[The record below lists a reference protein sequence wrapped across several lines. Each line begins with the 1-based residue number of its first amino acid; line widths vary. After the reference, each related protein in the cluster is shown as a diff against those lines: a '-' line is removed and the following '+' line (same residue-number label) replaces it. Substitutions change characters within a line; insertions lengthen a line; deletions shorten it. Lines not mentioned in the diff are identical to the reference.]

1 MGQRRTRA
9 ARIAMLGIFFAILLL
24 QAVVPFVG
32 YLPLLP
38 GMPVITLSVMT
49 VMIGAIILG
58 PTEGAFLGL
67 IWGIISLI
75 HAYTAPGTVT
85 FILFANPIIAI
96 VPRVLV
102 GWMAG
107 FLARFFEQHHVSE
120 AVSFGIVG
128 FLGAGLN
135 TLGVVGLSGL
145 FYLHRTSK
153 LLQVLGMQGD
163 SRNLFVILLTVL
175 GVNGLAEALS
185 AILLVPVLAIP
196 LRHVW
201 LKRQ

>member
-9 ARIAMLGIFFAILLL
+9 AKIATLGIFFAILLL
-24 QAVVPFVG
+24 QAVVPFIG

-38 GMPVITLSVMT
+38 GMPVITLSIMT
-49 VMIGAIILG
+49 VMIAAIILG
-58 PTEGAFLGL
+58 PTDGALLGL

-85 FILFANPIIAI
+85 FILFANPLIAL

-102 GWMAG
+102 GWCTG
-107 FLARFFEQHHVSE
+107 LLARFFERSRLPA
-120 AVSFGIVG
+120 AVGFGITG
-128 FLGAGLN
+128 FIGAAIN
-135 TLGVVGLSGL
+135 TLGVVGLTGL
-145 FYLHRTSK
+145 LYLQHSNQ
-153 LLQVLGMQGD
+153 LLRLLGMQGD
-163 SRNLFVILLTVL
+163 SRNLFVILLTAL
-175 GVNGLAEALS
+175 GVNGLLEAIA
-185 AILLVPVLAIP
+185 AIIIVPLLALP